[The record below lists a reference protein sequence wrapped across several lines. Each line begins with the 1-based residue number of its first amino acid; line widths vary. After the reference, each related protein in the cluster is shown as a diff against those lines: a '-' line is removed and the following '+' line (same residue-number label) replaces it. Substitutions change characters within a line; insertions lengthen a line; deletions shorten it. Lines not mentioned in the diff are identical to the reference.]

1 MQDTENSYLIS
12 HLVLATGL
20 TDRTIR
26 NYIASG
32 ILQGEKIDGLWHFT
46 PEQVEAF
53 IRHPAVRPS
62 ILAKKNALVYDFL
75 LNDRKTVPE
84 ACVILDLPDAEQK
97 KLAEF
102 FCYRISNGDYEN
114 IRFSF
119 DGAGKTPR
127 VILKGDTGEV
137 LGLVNAYYES

>member
-1 MQDTENSYLIS
+1 MQDTGNYYLIS

-26 NYIASG
+26 KYIASG
-32 ILQGEKIDGLWHFT
+32 ILRGEKIDGLWHFT
-46 PEQVEAF
+46 PEQVEEF

-75 LNDRKTVPE
+75 LNDRKTEPE
-84 ACVILDLPDAEQK
+84 ACLILDLPGADQK
-97 KLAEF
+97 GAAEF
-102 FCYRISNGDYEN
+102 FCCRISKGNFQN

-119 DGAGKTPR
+119 DGAGRTPR
-127 VILKGDTGEV
+127 VILKGNTREV
-137 LGLVNAYYES
+137 LALANEFYGN

>member
-1 MQDTENSYLIS
+1 MQDIGNYYLIS

-46 PEQVEAF
+46 PEQVEEF

-62 ILAKKNALVYDFL
+62 ILSKNNGLVYDFL
-75 LNDRKTVPE
+75 LNDRKKEPV
-84 ACVILDLPDAEQK
+84 ACVILDIPEADRK
-97 KLAEF
+97 TLAGF
-102 FCYRISNGDYEN
+102 FSYRISEGNFRN

-127 VILKGDTGEV
+127 VILKGNTGEV
-137 LGLVNAYYES
+137 LGLVNAYREM

>member
-1 MQDTENSYLIS
+1 MQDIGNYYLIS

-46 PEQVEAF
+46 PEQVEEF

-62 ILAKKNALVYDFL
+62 ILSKNNGLVYDFL
-75 LNDRKTVPE
+75 LNDRKKEPE
-84 ACVILDLPDAEQK
+84 ACVILDIPEADRK
-97 KLAEF
+97 TLAGF
-102 FCYRISNGDYEN
+102 FSYRISEGNFRN

-127 VILKGDTGEV
+127 VILKGDAGEV
-137 LGLVNAYYES
+137 LGLVNAYYGI